1 MKMDFKWMDESEL
14 ALKAV
19 STSADMIE
27 ETHTEGLA
35 ISTKSSY
42 RDIVTEL
49 DIAIEQHIKKILSVS
64 KYGIV
69 GEESTKGDALVLPA
83 HAPVWMVDPIDGTT
97 NFISSIPF
105 YSSSVGL
112 IEGNKFLVGAVAMPA
127 LKEIYF
133 TMGDEGAY
141 KNGKRLRLSPAKLK
155 DSLVVASFSGIHSDD
170 EKRRNEY
177 KFFGNVNDAS
187 RGCLR
192 LGSAS
197 VNICYVA
204 SGRLQA
210 SYGIANR
217 IWDVAGA
224 VSVAQRAGAKVY
236 YERLKDSSKVNFAV
250 GCPDAID
257 ELAEMLR
264 TAGLADLKPLN

>member
-1 MKMDFKWMDESEL
+1 MDLKWLKESEL

-35 ISTKSSY
+35 VSTKSSY
-42 RDIVTEL
+42 RDLVTEL
-49 DIAIEQHIKKILSVS
+49 DVAIEQHIKKVLSVS
-64 KYGIV
+64 KYAIV
-69 GEESTKGDALVLPA
+69 GEESTKGDALILPA
-83 HAPVWMVDPIDGTT
+83 NAPVWMVDPIDGTT

-105 YSSSVGL
+105 YSTSVGL
-112 IEGNKFLVGAVAMPA
+112 IEGTKFLVGAVAMPA
-127 LKEIYF
+127 LKEMYF

-141 KNGKRLRLSPAKLK
+141 KNGKRLKLSPATIKN
-155 DSLVVASFSGIHSDD
+155 SLVVASFSGTHLGD
-170 EKRRNEY
+170 EQRRNEY
-177 KFFGNVNDAS
+177 KFFGTINDAS

-204 SGRLQA
+204 SGKLQA
-210 SYGIANR
+210 AYGIANR

-224 VSVAQRAGAKVY
+224 ISVAQRAGAKVY
-236 YERLKDSSKVNFAV
+236 FEQLEGTSKVNFAV
-250 GCPDAID
+250 GCPDATD
-257 ELAEMLR
+257 ELAGMLK

>member
-1 MKMDFKWMDESEL
+1 MKFLWLNESEL

-35 ISTKSSY
+35 VSTKSSH
-42 RDIVTEL
+42 RDLVTEL
-49 DIAIEQHIKKILSVS
+49 DVAIEQHIKKILSDS
-64 KYGIV
+64 KHRIV
-69 GEESTKGDALVLPA
+69 GEESTKGDVLDLPA
-83 HAPVWMVDPIDGTT
+83 HGPVWMVDPIDGTT

-105 YSSSVGL
+105 YSTSVGL
-112 IEGNKFLVGAVAMPA
+112 VEGSKFLVGAVAMPA

-141 KNGKRLRLSPAKLK
+141 KNGKRLRLSPSELK
-155 DSLVVASFSGIHSDD
+155 SSLVVASFSGTHSGD
-170 EKRRNEY
+170 EKRRLEY
-177 KFFGNVNDAS
+177 KFFGEVNDSS

-210 SYGIANR
+210 AYGIANR

-224 VSVAQRAGAKVY
+224 ISVAQRAGAKVY
-236 YERLKDSSKVNFAV
+236 YERMDGSSKVNFAV
-250 GCPDAID
+250 GCPGAID
-257 ELAEMLR
+257 EIAGMLKK
-264 TAGLADLKPLN
+264 AGLADLKPVN